1 MENRVL
7 KNMDYFF
14 GNFKD
19 VEAQTFHIV
28 RGAINTYIQ
37 WLVRKE
43 HGNEKYAVRR
53 FIIKPKGMI
62 PSHKHKNTETLVI
75 LKGKGKVCVNNQIRE
90 VQSGDFV
97 FINSNIP
104 HALENEYDEDFEF
117 ICIISYEDD
126 MSIQLLESICGK

>member
-1 MENRVL
+1 
-7 KNMDYFF
+7 MDYCF

-19 VEAQTFHIV
+19 VEVKPFQTI
-28 RGAINTYIQ
+28 RGCIDTHVQ
-37 WLVRKE
+37 WLVSKE
-43 HGNEKYAVRR
+43 HGNEKYAVRH
-53 FIIKPKGMI
+53 FIIKPNGMVTY
-62 PSHKHKNTETLVI
+62 HKHKYTETLVI

-126 MSIQLLESICGK
+126 MSIQPLGGFCGE